1 MNTKKCSVIGCEND
15 PVETLEIIVYI
26 TKGIKNPRAVE
37 INLCMNHRNLTR
49 SQLQWMFDTSQLR
62 VKI

>member
-1 MNTKKCSVIGCEND
+1 MKKKCSVIGCEND

-26 TKGIKNPRAVE
+26 TQGIKNPRAVE
-37 INLCMNHRNLTR
+37 INLCLDHCKLTR
-49 SQLQWMFDTSQLR
+49 MQLQWMFENGELR